1 LTTNF
6 TPTPKVS
13 FLTVNFHQPEVT
25 LQLLQSLS
33 QLTYPNWECIVVNNS
48 EAEPL
53 LEEEVKNQA
62 NIKYINTGAN
72 LGFAGGNNAGLHL
85 CNGELIY
92 FINNDVEVEPDLLQ
106 PIIDCFNTHP
116 NIGMLSTKIIFFDEK
131 NVVQYAGATELNPY
145 TLRNKGIGFGEKD
158 NRAFDECYTTA
169 FIHGASMVVPKQVID
184 KVGPMYDDYFLY
196 YEEYDWC
203 ERVKK
208 AGYTIFYCGTS
219 KVYHKESIS
228 TGANSPLKTY
238 YLSRNRILFA
248 RRNFN
253 GASKAVS
260 MIYLWAIA
268 LPIHLLKRALKRE
281 WKQAVAMLRGYF
293 WNLTHKAVSSDS
305 RN

>member
-1 LTTNF
+1 
-6 TPTPKVS
+6 
-13 FLTVNFHQPEVT
+13 
-25 LQLLQSLS
+25 
-33 QLTYPNWECIVVNNS
+33 
-48 EAEPL
+48 
-53 LEEEVKNQA
+53 
-62 NIKYINTGAN
+62 
-72 LGFAGGNNAGLHL
+72 
-85 CNGELIY
+85 
-92 FINNDVEVEPDLLQ
+92 
-106 PIIDCFNTHP
+106 
-116 NIGMLSTKIIFFDEK
+116 
-131 NVVQYAGATELNPY
+131 
-145 TLRNKGIGFGEKD
+145 
-158 NRAFDECYTTA
+158 
-169 FIHGASMVVPKQVID
+169 
-184 KVGPMYDDYFLY
+184 
-196 YEEYDWC
+196 
-203 ERVKK
+203 VKK